1 MGIWIRSQDRRT
13 LIKSED
19 IQISGT
25 SLITMIKYSVIELG
39 TYSSIEKTLKVLDM
53 MENFINNLEKYVK
66 EKYENETKCFIKF
79 YINEPNKDKLKI
91 HLDNIEKYVIDYYE
105 AEAKRI
111 LRYYWFF

>member
-53 MENFINNLEKYVK
+53 MENFINNLEKYVIESDNYSDVHSLRK
-66 EKYENETKCFIKF
+66 VVTNNIFQM
-79 YINEPNKDKLKI
+79 P
-91 HLDNIEKYVIDYYE
+91 LDNEVE
-105 AEAKRI
+105 
-111 LRYYWFF
+111 

>member
-53 MENFINNLEKYVK
+53 MENFINNLEKYVIESDNYSDVHSLRK
-66 EKYENETKCFIKF
+66 VVTNSIFQM
-79 YINEPNKDKLKI
+79 P
-91 HLDNIEKYVIDYYE
+91 LDNEVE
-105 AEAKRI
+105 
-111 LRYYWFF
+111 

>member
-39 TYSSIEKTLKVLDM
+39 IYSSIEKTLKVLDM
-53 MENFINNLEKYVK
+53 MENFINNLEKYVIESDNYSDVHSLRK
-66 EKYENETKCFIKF
+66 VVTNSIFQM
-79 YINEPNKDKLKI
+79 P
-91 HLDNIEKYVIDYYE
+91 LDNEVE
-105 AEAKRI
+105 
-111 LRYYWFF
+111 

>member
-39 TYSSIEKTLKVLDM
+39 IYSSIEKASKVLDM
-53 MENFINNLEKYVK
+53 VENFINNLER
-66 EKYENETKCFIKF
+66 
-79 YINEPNKDKLKI
+79 
-91 HLDNIEKYVIDYYE
+91 YVIESDSYSDVHSIRKVSTNMVFQMPQDDE
-105 AEAKRI
+105 VE
-111 LRYYWFF
+111 

>member
-39 TYSSIEKTLKVLDM
+39 IYSSIEKTLKVLNM
-53 MENFINNLEKYVK
+53 MENFINNLERYVIESDNYSDVHSLRK
-66 EKYENETKCFIKF
+66 VTTNSIFQM
-79 YINEPNKDKLKI
+79 P
-91 HLDNIEKYVIDYYE
+91 LDNEVE
-105 AEAKRI
+105 
-111 LRYYWFF
+111 

>member
-25 SLITMIKYSVIELG
+25 SLITMLKYSVIELG

-53 MENFINNLEKYVK
+53 MENFINNLER
-66 EKYENETKCFIKF
+66 
-79 YINEPNKDKLKI
+79 
-91 HLDNIEKYVIDYYE
+91 YVIESDSYSDVHSIRKVSTNMVFQMSRDDE
-105 AEAKRI
+105 VE
-111 LRYYWFF
+111 